1 MRLFISAAAL
11 LFVLLTLTS
20 FFSEAGATK
29 HIPAKI
35 KQLYVKSEVYEN
47 DLIHVQCV
55 VDYHEPGLF
64 DEILVEVH
72 RSLFNSTEN
81 QVLSLNGEVL
91 SQPPPNSKQ
100 SYDAYVAE
108 NGPTSREHAF
118 KITNVHI
125 KNDSGKYECL
135 VKNKNGSVLDRKH
148 VTVDVIMEEP
158 LDYEDIFTINRAS
171 NIPSLLLGQTDDL
184 QVAQENTLP
193 SNLKC
198 KTEREV
204 KYNGNMYI
212 RIKIFGLLYYILK
225 LLKTNHS

>member
-11 LFVLLTLTS
+11 LFVSLTLTS
-20 FFSEAGATK
+20 FFLEAGATK

-35 KQLYVKSEVYEN
+35 KRLYVKSEVYEN

-55 VDYHEPGLF
+55 VDYHEPSLF

-100 SYDAYVAE
+100 SYDAYVSE

-125 KNDSGKYECL
+125 
-135 VKNKNGSVLDRKH
+135 
-148 VTVDVIMEEP
+148 
-158 LDYEDIFTINRAS
+158 
-171 NIPSLLLGQTDDL
+171 
-184 QVAQENTLP
+184 
-193 SNLKC
+193 
-198 KTEREV
+198 
-204 KYNGNMYI
+204 
-212 RIKIFGLLYYILK
+212 
-225 LLKTNHS
+225 

>member
-1 MRLFISAAAL
+1 MLKMRLFISAAAL

-81 QVLSLNGEVL
+81 QVLSLNGEIFL
-91 SQPPPNSKQ
+91 IRLELI
-100 SYDAYVAE
+100 Y
-108 NGPTSREHAF
+108 AF
-118 KITNVHI
+118 KSILFSLFDPKNV
-125 KNDSGKYECL
+125 
-135 VKNKNGSVLDRKH
+135 
-148 VTVDVIMEEP
+148 
-158 LDYEDIFTINRAS
+158 
-171 NIPSLLLGQTDDL
+171 SL
-184 QVAQENTLP
+184 
-193 SNLKC
+193 C
-198 KTEREV
+198 
-204 KYNGNMYI
+204 
-212 RIKIFGLLYYILK
+212 
-225 LLKTNHS
+225 